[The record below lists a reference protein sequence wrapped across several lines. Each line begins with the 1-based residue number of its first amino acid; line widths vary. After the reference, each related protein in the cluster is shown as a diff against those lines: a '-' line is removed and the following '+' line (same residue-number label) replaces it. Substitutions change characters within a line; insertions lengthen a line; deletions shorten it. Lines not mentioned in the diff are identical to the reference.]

1 MSEAGTDLSA
11 KPNSGYRVLAR
22 KYRPAD
28 FRSLIGQEPMV
39 RTLTNAFASGRI
51 AQAWMLTGVRGVGKT
66 TTARILA
73 RALNY
78 KTATVNQPSIELDEI
93 GEHCRAIMEGR
104 HVDVV
109 EMDAASHTGIDDI
122 REIIE
127 QVRYAPVSARYKVYI
142 IDEVHMLSTQAFN
155 GLLKTLEEPP
165 PHVKFIFATTE
176 IRKVP
181 ITVLSRCQRFD
192 LRRIDAELL
201 IGHLARIAALEAIE
215 VDDAS
220 LAMIARAAEGSARD
234 CLSIFDQ
241 AIAHGDGKVSAD
253 AVRQMLGLGDRGRVV
268 DLFEHLMRGDAAAAL
283 REFRAQYDAGAD
295 PATILTDLAEF
306 THLVTRL
313 RFVPDA
319 AKDASLTQDE
329 RSRGTALSQSLSL
342 RVLSRTWQML
352 LKGIPEVQAAS
363 RPVSAGEM
371 VLIRIAHAANLPT
384 LDEALKSLDEGS
396 ARPASAPPARTSL
409 PAGSG
414 SGVSAVSEARVIER
428 NGGGQTMRL
437 VEAEPAAAAAVP
449 REEPQPV
456 VEAVPVTS
464 LADIAALADANRDM
478 AFKILLKRCVRLV
491 RVEPGRLDV
500 SLIGDAP
507 KTLLGDLTV
516 KLKAWTGRNW
526 MVSLSREEGGATLAE
541 LEASKRETAIL
552 DAKSDPAVASIL
564 ARFPGARVID
574 VRIPNAPDAN
584 SLDDGPAPDPAT
596 EDDDLN

>member
-1 MSEAGTDLSA
+1 M
-11 KPNSGYRVLAR
+11 R
-22 KYRPAD
+22 
-28 FRSLIGQEPMV
+28 
-39 RTLTNAFASGRI
+39 
-51 AQAWMLTGVRGVGKT
+51 
-66 TTARILA
+66 
-73 RALNY
+73 
-78 KTATVNQPSIELDEI
+78 
-93 GEHCRAIMEGR
+93 
-104 HVDVV
+104 
-109 EMDAASHTGIDDI
+109 
-122 REIIE
+122 
-127 QVRYAPVSARYKVYI
+127 PVSARYKVYI

-253 AVRQMLGLGDRGRVV
+253 AVRQMLGFGDRGRVV
-268 DLFEHLMRGDAAAAL
+268 DLFEHLMQGDAAAAL

-319 AKDASLTQDE
+319 AKDASLSQDE
-329 RSRGTALSQSLSL
+329 RSRGTAFVAVTVAAGAVAHLADAAQGHSRSAGRKSARQRRRNGADPHRSCRQSADAGRGVEVARRRLGATGERAAGADLRAGRQRQRRFRCRPRPGWSSAMAAARRCASSKPSL
-342 RVLSRTWQML
+342 R
-352 LKGIPEVQAAS
+352 
-363 RPVSAGEM
+363 
-371 VLIRIAHAANLPT
+371 HAP
-384 LDEALKSLDEGS
+384 
-396 ARPASAPPARTSL
+396 
-409 PAGSG
+409 
-414 SGVSAVSEARVIER
+414 
-428 NGGGQTMRL
+428 
-437 VEAEPAAAAAVP
+437 AVP

-478 AFKILLKRCVRLV
+478 AFKVLLKRCVRLV
-491 RVEPGRLDV
+491 RIEPGRLDV

-574 VRIPNAPDAN
+574 VRIPNAPEADVP
-584 SLDDGPAPDPAT
+584 DDGPAPDPAA